1 MIFPWQESIWKQVQ
15 QRLQDSVLP
24 HALMLSGQTG
34 LGKSSFA
41 HHLAAAALC
50 SNANAEG
57 ACGKCKSCTLLKA
70 GTHPDFFHLEPA
82 EEGKQIRID
91 RVRELIEFM
100 NLSCH
105 YGHHKVAIIEPA
117 DAMNPASANSLL
129 KTLEE
134 PPAGALLILVTSHPS
149 RLPITIRS
157 RCQRLTFLPPSAD
170 QVKQWLAAEV
180 GGSQQDQADLLA
192 IAHGGPLYARDLK
205 QNEILQAR
213 QRLFQDILEVLRG
226 KLGVTAFSSRY
237 HTELTRQMLD
247 WILSWLQD
255 LARLCSTGEEARLV
269 NPDMAQDLRR
279 LARVLDLQT
288 VFNLQEKLYDY
299 LRFHGTV
306 NLNAQ
311 LVLEDILII
320 WLSALRVSKR

>member
-1 MIFPWQESIWKQVQ
+1 MIFPWQESTWKQIQ
-15 QRLQDSVLP
+15 QRLQDGVLP
-24 HALMLSGQTG
+24 HALLMSGQTG

-50 SNANAEG
+50 SNANLEG
-57 ACGKCKSCTLLKA
+57 ACGNCKNCTLLKA

-91 RVRELIEFM
+91 SVRELIEFM
-100 NLSCH
+100 NLSSH
-105 YGHHKVAIIEPA
+105 YGHYKVAIIEPA
-117 DAMNPASANSLL
+117 DAMNPPSANSLL

-157 RCQRLTFLPPSAD
+157 RCQRLTFLPPPAD
-170 QVKQWLAAEV
+170 QVKPWLSGEI
-180 GGSQQDQADLLA
+180 GGSTDEQDDLLT

-205 QNEILQAR
+205 QKATLQAR
-213 QRLFQDILEVLRG
+213 QSLFQDILEVLRG
-226 KLGVTAFSSRY
+226 KMGVTSFSTRY
-237 HTELTRQMLD
+237 QNELTRQTLD

-255 LARLCSTGEEARLV
+255 LARLCSMGEEARLV
-269 NPDMAQDLRR
+269 NPDVEQDLRR

-288 VFNLQEKLYDY
+288 VFDLQEKLFDY

>member
-1 MIFPWQESIWKQVQ
+1 MIYPWQASIWNQVQ
-15 QRLQDSVLP
+15 QRLRDGTLP
-24 HALMLSGQTG
+24 HALLLAGQKG
-34 LGKSSFA
+34 MGKSAFA
-41 HHLAAAALC
+41 HHLAATALC
-50 SNANAEG
+50 STATENG
-57 ACGKCKSCTLLKA
+57 ACGVCKGCTLLRA

-91 RVRELIEFM
+91 SVRELIDFM

-105 YGHHKVAIIEPA
+105 YGKHKVAIIEPA
-117 DAMNPASANSLL
+117 DAMNPSSANSLL

-134 PPAGALLILVTSHPS
+134 PPAGSLLILVTSHPS

-157 RCQRLTFLPPSAD
+157 RCQRLTFLPPPAA
-170 QVKQWLAAEV
+170 QVAEWLSSELHC
-180 GGSQQDQADLLA
+180 SPEHQTDLLA
-192 IAHGGPLYARDLK
+192 IAHGGPLYARALEH
-205 QNEILQAR
+205 NEMLQSR
-213 QRLFQDILEVLRG
+213 QSIFQDILEVLRG
-226 KLGVTAFSSRY
+226 KMAVTAFSSRY
-237 HTELTRQMLD
+237 QNDMSRQLLD

-255 LARLCSTGEEARLV
+255 LARLCTLGDEARLV

-279 LARVLDLQT
+279 LAKALDLQT
-288 VFNLQEKLYDY
+288 LFKLQEKLYDY

-311 LVLEDILII
+311 MVLEDILII

>member
-1 MIFPWQESIWKQVQ
+1 MIFPWQESIWKHIQ
-15 QRLQDSVLP
+15 QRLHDGVLP

-50 SNANAEG
+50 NEADAEG
-57 ACGKCKSCTLLKA
+57 ACGSCKNCTLLKA

-105 YGHHKVAIIEPA
+105 YGNHKVAIIEPA
-117 DAMNPASANSLL
+117 DAMNTASANSLL

-157 RCQRLTFLPPSAD
+157 RCQRLPFLPPPAD
-170 QVKQWLAAEV
+170 QVKQWLAGEV
-180 GGSQQDQADLLA
+180 GGSPEEQMDLLA

-213 QRLFQDILEVLRG
+213 QGIFQDILEVLRG
-226 KLGVTAFSSRY
+226 KLGVTAFSARY
-237 HTELTRQMLD
+237 HTDLTRQMLD

-255 LARLCSTGEEARLV
+255 LARLCSMGEEARLV
-269 NPDMAQDLRR
+269 NLDMAPDLRR
-279 LARVLDLQT
+279 LAKVLDLQT